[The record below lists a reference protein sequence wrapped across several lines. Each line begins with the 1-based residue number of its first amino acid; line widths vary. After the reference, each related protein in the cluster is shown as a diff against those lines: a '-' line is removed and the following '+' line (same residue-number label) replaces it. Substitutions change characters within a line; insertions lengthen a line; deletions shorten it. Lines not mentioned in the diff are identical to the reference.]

1 MINMLRLLQYPHASH
16 FTQNITR
23 RAYFPSG
30 QCRLYVKFFS
40 RPPLQ
45 SVLLHTRARKR
56 ARLSLQNISTTS
68 HQMSSSPPLTVLQ
81 RAGKF
86 LRDNPFT
93 RFSLILCGIV
103 LCLSLGIDFYSR
115 AKKRRIPEVMVYPP
129 RVGHYTVK
137 RSAEIG
143 AIEQRLRTL
152 KKRGCSILYIE
163 GVSGAGKTELA
174 YQFVKHFVTKSSKWL
189 GLRSVKPTV
198 LYMNGTSEGLLEVSM
213 REAMFSLGL
222 KEQDF
227 NPANQSDS
235 TVRTRLA
242 ALASAL
248 HSKLT
253 SNKLPWLIVLDN
265 LKEETLPG
273 FVAAFVSSNQ
283 WDWGQ
288 GSMIVT
294 TRDTP
299 PSNCPPES
307 RMHIEPR

>member
-1 MINMLRLLQYPHASH
+1 MSANILTLLKYPHGAH
-16 FTQNITR
+16 FTRNITR
-23 RAYFPSG
+23 KLYFSSG
-30 QCRLYVKFFS
+30 RCNLSVQLLS
-40 RPPLQ
+40 RPPLY
-45 SVLLHTRARKR
+45 SVFLHNSGRQR
-56 ARLSLQNISTTS
+56 ARLPLQNISQL
-68 HQMSSSPPLTVLQ
+68 QMTSSPQLTVLQ

-93 RFSLILCGIV
+93 RFSLILCAIV
-103 LCLSLGIDFYSR
+103 LCLSVGIDFYNR

-137 RSAEIG
+137 RSTEIS

-152 KKRGCSILYIE
+152 KRRGCSILYIE
-163 GVSGAGKTELA
+163 GMSGAGKTELA
-174 YQFVKHFVTKSSKWL
+174 YQFVQHFVSKSSKWL

-213 REAMFSLGL
+213 REAAFSLGL
-222 KEQDF
+222 KEHDF
-227 NPANQSDS
+227 NPADQSDP
-235 TVRTRLA
+235 TVCTRVA
-242 ALASAL
+242 TLASAL

-253 SNKLPWLIVLDN
+253 SNKLPWLIVVDN
-265 LKEETLPG
+265 LSGETLPS
-273 FVAAFVSSNQ
+273 FVAAFVSNQ

-288 GSMIVT
+288 GSMVVT

-299 PSNCPPES
+299 PSNCPPEN